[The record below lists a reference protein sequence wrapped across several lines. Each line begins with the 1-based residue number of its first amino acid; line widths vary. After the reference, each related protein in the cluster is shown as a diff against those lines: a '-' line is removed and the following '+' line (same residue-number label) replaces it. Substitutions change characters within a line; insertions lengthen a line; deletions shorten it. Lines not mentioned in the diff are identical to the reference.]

1 MRPHFPGGTYFGL
14 EPFRTSSW
22 REVLERAHSGA
33 GAKPRTIAERFRPAL
48 PRRLP
53 PGKRWSGE
61 FSGRAALPV
70 GVPIRV
76 VLGRFVAVGPA
87 PRSFSADSCASRS
100 GSSAS
105 ADRRNLGAAIRRPL
119 RQAAD
124 SVLPPGWA
132 EVARVSRLRKGRK
145 KSGDQ
150 RRWSGVV
157 TVLCQ
162 KLARSESR
170 VVQKRAAFSP
180 FVERLSVRARG
191 ALPPITSPVRRV

>member
-1 MRPHFPGGTYFGL
+1 MTLFIMRPHFPGGTYFGL

-53 PGKRWSGE
+53 PGQRWSGE

-87 PRSFSADSCASRS
+87 PSELFGGFLCIS
-100 GSSAS
+100 
-105 ADRRNLGAAIRRPL
+105 
-119 RQAAD
+119 
-124 SVLPPGWA
+124 
-132 EVARVSRLRKGRK
+132 ERVI
-145 KSGDQ
+145 
-150 RRWSGVV
+150 
-157 TVLCQ
+157 
-162 KLARSESR
+162 
-170 VVQKRAAFSP
+170 
-180 FVERLSVRARG
+180 RLS
-191 ALPPITSPVRRV
+191 